1 MFRRSG
7 SPMCGSDGML
17 ALRQYGGQE
26 LKFLEFCR
34 YSGRTISKC
43 SRTRDLSDKNDCR
56 YSLSCN
62 ASRFSN
68 LEVV

>member
-7 SPMCGSDGML
+7 SRCVAQMVCWPQAIWWTGT
-17 ALRQYGGQE
+17 QV
-26 LKFLEFCR
+26 LECCR